1 MIRDMIFG
9 TIGGLGLFLFGM
21 KIMSDGLKKVA
32 GQKMRKFLAALT
44 KHRMIAVLV
53 GAFTTCL
60 IQSSSATT
68 VMAVGFVNASL
79 LTLRQALCV
88 VLGANIGTTFTA
100 WLVSG
105 LAVFKITT
113 YALPAIGLGFLVQ
126 TLGNTQKRRNIG
138 QVLLGFGILFVGI
151 AFMKDG
157 FGPLKDSEQAQQALI
172 WLGGNPLLA
181 VLAGA
186 LITMLLQS
194 SSATIAMVQ
203 ILAFNGAFGSS
214 DWHTTLQVVIPF
226 ILGDNIGTTITAQ
239 IAAVG
244 TSVAARRTA
253 LGHTMFNVIGV
264 IYMLPLIWT
273 GTFGK
278 MVVWITPWQLSQ
290 TTIMVHIAVAHSV
303 FNVFNTIVFLP
314 IIGWLE
320 AIVVKIIPAGE
331 KDAIAKPVIL
341 EKHLLGTPVI
351 AIDQAKRE
359 AVRMAKVAKEAVNYA
374 IEGLEGNDRKKLKL
388 AIETEDSVDNF
399 QYEITLYLTEL
410 SRKELGDE
418 VATRLPVLLH
428 TVNDLERVGDHAVN
442 IAEIAERKIEQKLV
456 FSDSAEAEAA
466 RLKKE
471 VNEMLDY
478 ISVALENDNIEA
490 ARAALENEEN
500 LNQMQIDF
508 RRNHVRRMT
517 EGGCSV
523 EAGLIFVDLVDNVEK
538 IGDHLKNIAQAVIGG
553 LQWDG
558 FEAKKQAVIKESIA
572 KQATEE

>member
-21 KIMSDGLKKVA
+21 KIMSEGLKKVA
-32 GQKMRKFLAALT
+32 GQKMRQLLSALT
-44 KHRMIAVLV
+44 KHRIIALIV
-53 GAFTTCL
+53 GAFVTCL
-60 IQSSSATT
+60 MQSSSATT
-68 VMAVGFVNASL
+68 VMTVGFVNASL

-105 LAVFKITT
+105 LAVFKITS
-113 YALPAIGLGFLVQ
+113 YALPAIGIGFLVQ
-126 TLGNTQKRRNIG
+126 TLGNTQKRRNYG
-138 QVLLGFGILFVGI
+138 QVLLGFGILFIGI

-157 FGPLKDSEQAQQALI
+157 FSPLKDSEQAQQALI

-186 LITMLLQS
+186 IITMLLQS

-203 ILAFNGAFGSS
+203 ILAFNGAFGDG
-214 DWHTTLQVVIPF
+214 DWYMVLRVVIPF

-239 IAAVG
+239 IAAAG

-253 LGHTMFNVIGV
+253 LGHTLFNVIGV
-264 IYMLPLIWT
+264 LYMLPLVWT
-273 GTFGK
+273 GIFGK
-278 MVVWITPWQLSQ
+278 MVAWITPWQLSQ
-290 TTIMVHIAVAHSV
+290 STIMVHIAVAHSV

-320 AIVVKIIPAGE
+320 AIVVKIIPANE
-331 KDAIAKPVIL
+331 KDAIAKPVVL
-341 EKHLLGTPVI
+341 EKHLLNTPVI
-351 AIDQAKRE
+351 AMDQVRKE

-374 IEGLEGNDRKKLKL
+374 IEGLEENDRRKLKL
-388 AIETEDSVDNF
+388 AMETEDSVDNF

-410 SRKELGDE
+410 SQKEIGDK
-418 VATRLPVLLH
+418 VAAKLPVLLH
-428 TVNDLERVGDHAVN
+428 TVNDLERVSDHAVN

-456 FSDSAEAEAA
+456 FSDSAEAEAV
-466 RLKKE
+466 RLKNE
-471 VNEMLDY
+471 VNQMLDY
-478 ISVALENDNIEA
+478 ISVALENDNVEA
-490 ARAALENEEN
+490 ARSALENEEN

-508 RRNHVRRMT
+508 RRSHVRRMT

-538 IGDHLKNIAQAVIGG
+538 MGDHLKNIAQAVIGG

-558 FEAKKQAVIKESIA
+558 IEAKKQTVS
-572 KQATEE
+572 